1 MRTEQIRALTGI
13 RFFAALWVVL
23 YHSTR
28 ANTDYLKDEH
38 REVFWAL
45 KPLLGFG
52 TAGVDLFFVLSG
64 FVLALN
70 YLDQLGP
77 RLDLA
82 KAGRF
87 LWLRLARIWP
97 VYMFVTVLAGFLIWF
112 RSHFWHSTH
121 AGRLDAHNF
130 FEQMFMVQLWT
141 APRSAGTS
149 WAGPAWSLSA
159 EWLAYLLFPLLAL
172 VALRLHRL
180 VHARWLMLASLVVL
194 SPLVLVVLQDGSV
207 VGDHTWLLRIL
218 TEFTSGVLLCTAMS
232 RLELTDRQRRLAG
245 VVAVL
250 SVLLVVAMLYA
261 TRFGAPRSV
270 GLLVVVVFPVLIGAL
285 AIGRGPLVSL
295 LSTRALVLGGGLSY
309 SLYLLHG
316 PGLHFFRD
324 ATRFT
329 GVFRLERDARYA
341 AELAFIGVLVVMAWA
356 VFRWVEEPS
365 RRLMRRMLDHEFP
378 PATLAIVPAHGR
390 HDPRDERDRAT
401 RTTSATRATSA
412 TSAPRPW
419 RHPFGSSTPGPEQ
432 RANPPLSVWIGRGI
446 RAPIHTDNGGVW
458 VGQSLVSGFRRRA
471 GARRSRGPR
480 RSPRSCGRTG
490 SASPRPTSVP
500 RTRR

>member
-1 MRTEQIRALTGI
+1 MRTEQIKALTGV
-13 RFFAALWVVL
+13 RFFAALWVVV

-38 REVFWAL
+38 REVFRAL
-45 KPLLGFG
+45 KPIVGFG

-82 KAGRF
+82 KVGRF

-97 VYMFVTVLAGFLIWF
+97 AYMVVLLGAGFLIWF
-112 RSHFWHSTH
+112 RAHFWHSTR
-121 AGRLDAHNF
+121 AGRLDAHAF
-130 FEQMFMVQLWT
+130 LEQMFMVQLWT
-141 APRSAGTS
+141 SPRAAGTS

-180 VHARWLMLASLVVL
+180 VQARWLMLASLLVL
-194 SPLVLVVLQDGSV
+194 APLVLDVIQDGKIA
-207 VGDHTWLLRIL
+207 GDHTWLLRIL

-232 RLELTDRQRRLAG
+232 RLELTDRQRRLGG

-250 SVLLVVAMLYA
+250 TVVTMVAMLYS
-261 TRFGAPRSV
+261 TRFGAPHV
-270 GLLVVVVFPVLIGAL
+270 LGHLVVVLFPVLIGAL

-295 LSTRALVLGGGLSY
+295 LSTRALVLGGAVSY
-309 SLYLLHG
+309 SLYLIHG
-316 PGLHFFRD
+316 PALHFYRD

-329 GVFRLERDARYA
+329 GVLRLERDARYFG
-341 AELAFIGVLVVMAWA
+341 ELVLIAVLVLVAWA
-356 VFRWVEEPS
+356 VFRFVEEPS

-378 PATLAIVPAHGR
+378 PATQAIVPARGR
-390 HDPRDERDRAT
+390 HPQHPDGYAVPVAP
-401 RTTSATRATSA
+401 
-412 TSAPRPW
+412 APRELDP
-419 RHPFGSSTPGPEQ
+419 TP
-432 RANPPLSVWIGRGI
+432 
-446 RAPIHTDNGGVW
+446 
-458 VGQSLVSGFRRRA
+458 
-471 GARRSRGPR
+471 
-480 RSPRSCGRTG
+480 
-490 SASPRPTSVP
+490 
-500 RTRR
+500 